1 MKAPGGQRPFAIVT
15 GASRGIGAEYARAF
29 ARRGHD
35 LLLVSRD
42 QARLDQVLAELSRLH
57 PVSAHRLILDLA
69 EPEAANR
76 LYAEARHWR
85 TVPDVVI
92 HNAGFG
98 LFGEFVAMP
107 MARIQ
112 AMLRLHVNTVVESI
126 RLFLP
131 GMIERR
137 SGTIITVSSVAGFYS
152 IPYLAEYAATK
163 AFLIAFSEAL
173 AEEVREAGVRVQ
185 VCCPGT
191 TETDFH
197 ATAGYQPKS
206 PLEGQTAAEVV
217 AESLAALDRGR
228 VVVTTG
234 LANRLLVGLTR
245 LVPSSWRTKGAGRR
259 MRRGNKSIT

>member
-1 MKAPGGQRPFAIVT
+1 METPEGQRPFAVIT
-15 GASRGIGAEYARAF
+15 GASRGIGAAYARAF
-29 ARRGHD
+29 GRKGYE

-42 QARLDQVLAELSRLH
+42 QARLDELSKELRQSH
-57 PVSAHRLILDLA
+57 PISAHRLILDLA

-76 LYAEARHWR
+76 LYAEARQWR
-85 TVPDVVI
+85 AVPDVVI

-98 LFGEFVAMP
+98 HFGEFVAMP

-131 GMIERR
+131 GMVERK
-137 SGTIITVSSVAGFYS
+137 SGTIITVSSVAGFYAV
-152 IPYLAEYAATK
+152 PYLAEYAATK
-163 AFLIAFSEAL
+163 AFLISFSEAL
-173 AEEVREAGVRVQ
+173 AEEVRESGVRVQ

-197 ATAGYQPKS
+197 GTAGYQPKS
-206 PLEGQTAAEVV
+206 PLRGQTAVQVV
-217 AESLAALDRGR
+217 VESLAALERGR

-245 LVPSSWRTKGAGRR
+245 LVPSTWRTWGAGRW
-259 MRRGNKSIT
+259 MRRGR

>member
-1 MKAPGGQRPFAIVT
+1 MEKKEGQRLFAIVT
-15 GASRGIGAEYARAF
+15 GASRGIGAGYARAF
-29 ARRGHD
+29 ARKGYD

-42 QARLDQVLAELSRLH
+42 QARLDGLISELSQSCSIRAH
-57 PVSAHRLILDLA
+57 PLLLDLA
-69 EPEAANR
+69 KPEAADR
-76 LYAEARHWR
+76 LYAEARQWCA
-85 TVPDVVI
+85 VPDVLI

-98 LFGEFVAMP
+98 MFGEFVAMP
-107 MARIQ
+107 VDRIQ
-112 AMLRLHVNTVVESI
+112 AMLRLHVNAVVESI

-137 SGTIITVSSVAGFYS
+137 SGSIITVSSVAGFYS

-163 AFLIAFSEAL
+163 AFLITFSEAL
-173 AEEVREAGVRVQ
+173 AEEVRGVGVRVQ

-206 PLEGQTAAEVV
+206 PLRGQTAAEVV

-234 LANRLLVGLTR
+234 LGNRLMVGLTR
-245 LVPSSWRTKGAGRR
+245 LMPRSWRTKGAGRW
-259 MRRGNKSIT
+259 MRREG

>member
-1 MKAPGGQRPFAIVT
+1 MGAQEGQRPFAIIT

-29 ARRGHD
+29 ARKGYD

-42 QARLDQVLAELSRLH
+42 QARLDRLISELSQSY
-57 PVSAHRLILDLA
+57 PVRAHRLILDLA

-76 LYAEARHWR
+76 LYAEARQWCS
-85 TVPDVVI
+85 VPDVLI

-98 LFGEFVAMP
+98 LFGEFAAMP

-112 AMLRLHVNTVVESI
+112 AMLRLHINTVVESI

-131 GMIERR
+131 GMVERR
-137 SGTIITVSSVAGFYS
+137 SGSIITVSSVAGFYS

-163 AFLIAFSEAL
+163 AFLITFTEAL
-173 AEEVREAGVRVQ
+173 AEEVREAGVHVQ
-185 VCCPGT
+185 VCCPGTT

-197 ATAGYQPKS
+197 ATAGYQPSS
-206 PLEGQTAAEVV
+206 PLGGQTAAEVV
-217 AESLAALDRGR
+217 AESLAALDRKR

-245 LVPSSWRTKGAGRR
+245 LVPSAWRTKRAGRWMKPGR
-259 MRRGNKSIT
+259 

>member
-1 MKAPGGQRPFAIVT
+1 MEIQGQQRPFAIIT
-15 GASRGIGAEYARAF
+15 GASRGIGAEYARAL
-29 ARRGHD
+29 ARKGYD

-42 QARLDQVLAELSRLH
+42 QARLDRLISELSQAYPIR
-57 PVSAHRLILDLA
+57 AHRLLLDLA

-76 LYAEARHWR
+76 LYAEARQWC
-85 TVPDVVI
+85 TTPDVLI

-98 LFGEFVAMP
+98 LFGEFVTMP

-112 AMLRLHVNTVVESI
+112 AMLRLHIGTVVESI

-131 GMIERR
+131 GMVERR
-137 SGTIITVSSVAGFYS
+137 SGNIITVSSVAGFYS

-163 AFLIAFSEAL
+163 AFLISFTEAL
-173 AEEVREAGVRVQ
+173 AEEVRGTGVHVQ

-191 TETDFH
+191 TQTDFH
-197 ATAGYQPKS
+197 TTAGFPPNS
-206 PLEGQTAAEVV
+206 PMGGQTAAEVV

-234 LANRLLVGLTR
+234 LTNRLLVGLTR
-245 LVPSSWRTKGAGRR
+245 LVPRSWRTEGAGRW
-259 MRRGNKSIT
+259 MRRGR

>member
-1 MKAPGGQRPFAIVT
+1 MGAQEEQRPLAINT

-29 ARRGHD
+29 ARKGYD

-42 QARLDQVLAELSRLH
+42 QARLDRLILELSQTYPIR
-57 PVSAHRLILDLA
+57 AHRLMLDLA

-76 LYAEARHWR
+76 LYAEARQWC
-85 TVPDVVI
+85 TVPDALI

-98 LFGEFVAMP
+98 LFGEFVSMP

-112 AMLRLHVNTVVESI
+112 AMLRLHINTVVESI

-137 SGTIITVSSVAGFYS
+137 SGTIVTVSSVAGFYS

-173 AEEVREAGVRVQ
+173 AEEVRDAGVHIQ
-185 VCCPGT
+185 VCCPGNT
-191 TETDFH
+191 NTDFH
-197 ATAGYQPKS
+197 ATAGFQPNS
-206 PLEGQTAAEVV
+206 PLGGQTAAEVV
-217 AESLAALDRGR
+217 AESLAALDRR
-228 VVVTTG
+228 QVVVTTG

-245 LVPSSWRTKGAGRR
+245 LVPSVWRTKRAGRW
-259 MRRGNKSIT
+259 MKASA